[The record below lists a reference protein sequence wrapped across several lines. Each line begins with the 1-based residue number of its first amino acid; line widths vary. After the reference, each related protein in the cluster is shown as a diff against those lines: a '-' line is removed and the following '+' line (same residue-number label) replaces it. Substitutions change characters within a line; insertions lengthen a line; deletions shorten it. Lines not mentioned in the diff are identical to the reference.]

1 MTNDRTLPFLRK
13 ILGMITIVKFL
24 QSLVVPDP
32 TPPEVIRA
40 KAYEMWKAQGGGT
53 INPDAN
59 WQAAI
64 DQLKLAEKLSRRN
77 FILELIRLI
86 IASLSTSATIFGGS
100 ILFLNFSQG
109 ENRLI
114 TERFTRSIEQLG
126 NKEETIRIGG
136 IYALERIANDSPRDG
151 WTIMEVLS
159 SFVRGKQSIKGQG
172 LDGLPTIRTDSQA
185 ALTVI
190 NRRQT
195 DLESVSQYLDLSL
208 SNLTEANLVGANLDR
223 AKLSNSALIKAD
235 LRGASLNLAN
245 LSHANLHGANLT
257 KVQLER
263 ANLIQADLSNT
274 NLSSAN
280 LNEANL
286 NKANLGDAILDG
298 AILTNTSLGNTNL
311 TGAILIGANLRG
323 ATLSKAN
330 LTKADLSGADLY
342 QVNLC
347 GANLNKTDMRKIRNL
362 DIVQVKL
369 AQNWM
374 LAIYDPEVDKL
385 LKSEPV
391 SQRLKSPLVMQS
403 PPTRTNI

>member
-1 MTNDRTLPFLRK
+1 
-13 ILGMITIVKFL
+13 MITIVKFL
-24 QSLVVPDP
+24 QSLVIPDP

-159 SFVRGKQSIKGQG
+159 SFVRGKQSVKGQD

-195 DLESVSQYLDLSL
+195 ELESTSQYLDLSL

-223 AKLSNSALIKAD
+223 AKLSNAALIKAD

-245 LSHANLHGANLT
+245 LSHANLNGANLT

-286 NKANLGDAILDG
+286 NKANLGDAIFDG

-342 QVNLC
+342 QTNLC

-403 PPTRTNI
+403 PPTQTHI

>member
-1 MTNDRTLPFLRK
+1 MKP
-13 ILGMITIVKFL
+13 IVQFL
-24 QSLVVPDP
+24 QSLLIPDP
-32 TPPEVIRA
+32 IAPEIIRA
-40 KAYEMWKAQGGGT
+40 KAYEMWKAQGGGN
-53 INPDAN
+53 INPEAN

-64 DQLKLAEKLSRRN
+64 EQLKLADKLSRRN

-86 IASLSTSATIFGGS
+86 IASLSTGATIFAGS

-159 SFVRGKQSIKGQG
+159 SFIRGKQGIKKQ
-172 LDGLPTIRTDSQA
+172 DTSQLPTIRTDAQA

-190 NRRQT
+190 DRRQI
-195 DLESVSQYLDLSL
+195 DLENERQYLDLSFT
-208 SNLTEANLVGANLDR
+208 NLTEANLVDAKLDR
-223 AKLSNSALIKAD
+223 VRLNNAVLIKAD
-235 LRGASLNLAN
+235 LRGANLNLAN
-245 LSHANLHGANLT
+245 LSNANLNGANLT
-257 KVQLER
+257 KAQLDR
-263 ANLIQADLSNT
+263 ANLIQANLCNT

-286 NKANLGDAILDG
+286 NKADLTDAVLDG

-311 TGAILIGANLRG
+311 SSAILIGANLRG

-330 LTKADLSGADLY
+330 LSKADLSGADLY
-342 QVNLC
+342 QVNLA
-347 GANLNKTDMRKIRNL
+347 GANLNKTDLRKIKNL
-362 DIVQVKL
+362 NITQIKQ
-369 AQNWM
+369 AENWI
-374 LAIYDPEVDKL
+374 LAIYDPEIDRL
-385 LKSEPV
+385 LKA
-391 SQRLKSPLVMQS
+391 QS
-403 PPTRTNI
+403 VVKAM

>member
-1 MTNDRTLPFLRK
+1 MK
-13 ILGMITIVKFL
+13 TIVQFL
-24 QSLVVPDP
+24 QSLLIPDP
-32 TPPEVIRA
+32 IAPEIIRA
-40 KAYEMWKAQGGGT
+40 KAYEMWKAQGGGE

-64 DQLKLAEKLSRRN
+64 EQLQSAEKLSRRN

-86 IASLSTSATIFGGS
+86 IASLSTGATIFAGS

-159 SFVRGKQSIKGQG
+159 SFIRGKQSIKGQ
-172 LDGLPTIRTDSQA
+172 DTSIVPTIRTDAQA

-190 NRRQT
+190 DRRQT
-195 DLESVSQYLDLSL
+195 DLENDRQYLDLSL
-208 SNLTEANLVGANLDR
+208 TNLHEANLVGAKLDR
-223 AKLSNSALIKAD
+223 AKLNNSILTQAD
-235 LRGASLNLAN
+235 LRGANLTNAN
-245 LSHANLHGANLT
+245 LSNTNLNGANLT
-257 KVQLER
+257 NAKLDR
-263 ANLIQADLSNT
+263 ANLIQANLSNT

-286 NKANLGDAILDG
+286 NKANLSDAILDG
-298 AILTNTSLGNTNL
+298 AILTNASLGNTNL
-311 TGAILIGANLRG
+311 TSAILIGANLRG

-330 LTKADLSGADLY
+330 LSKADLSGADLDR
-342 QVNLC
+342 VNLS
-347 GANLNKTDMRKIRNL
+347 GANLNKTDLRKIKNL
-362 DIVQVKL
+362 NIIQIKQ
-369 AQNWM
+369 AQNWI
-374 LAIYDPEVDKL
+374 LAIYDPEIDLL
-385 LKSEPV
+385 LKAEPV
-391 SQRLKSPLVMQS
+391 LNKLKVAALAH
-403 PPTRTNI
+403 R

>member
-1 MTNDRTLPFLRK
+1 
-13 ILGMITIVKFL
+13 MITIVKFL

-40 KAYEMWKAQGGGT
+40 KAYEMWKAQGGGN
-53 INPDAN
+53 INPEAN

-64 DQLKLAEKLSRRN
+64 DQLKLAEKLSRRS

-159 SFVRGKQSIKGQG
+159 SFVRGKQSVKGQD

-195 DLESVSQYLDLSL
+195 ELESTSQYLDLSL

-223 AKLSNSALIKAD
+223 VKLSNSALIKAD
-235 LRGASLNLAN
+235 LREASLNLAN
-245 LSHANLHGANLT
+245 LSHANLSGANLT
-257 KVQLER
+257 NVQLEQ

-280 LNEANL
+280 LHEANL
-286 NKANLGDAILDG
+286 NKANLADAILDG

-391 SQRLKSPLVMQS
+391 VKS
-403 PPTRTNI
+403 T

>member
-1 MTNDRTLPFLRK
+1 MK
-13 ILGMITIVKFL
+13 TIVNFL
-24 QSLVVPDP
+24 QSLIVPDSIA
-32 TPPEVIRA
+32 PEIIRA
-40 KAYEMWKAQGGGT
+40 KAYEMWKAQGGGI

-159 SFVRGKQSIKGQG
+159 SFVRGKQNIRGQDTAQLSG
-172 LDGLPTIRTDSQA
+172 VRADTQA
-185 ALTVI
+185 ALTAISRRKI
-190 NRRQT
+190 N
-195 DLESVSQYLDLSL
+195 LETERQYLDLSL
-208 SNLTEANLVGANLDR
+208 TNLREANLVAANLDR
-223 AKLSNSALIKAD
+223 VKLNNAILINAELQKAN
-235 LRGASLNLAN
+235 LNLAN
-245 LSHANLHGANLT
+245 LSNANLSGANLT
-257 KVQLER
+257 ETQLDG

-274 NLSSAN
+274 NFSAAN

-286 NKANLGDAILDG
+286 NKANLSDAILDG
-298 AILTNTSLGNTNL
+298 SILTNTSLGNANL

-330 LTKADLSGADLY
+330 LSKADLSGADLL
-342 QVNLC
+342 QANFT
-347 GANLNKTDMRKIRNL
+347 GANLNKTDLRKVKNL
-362 DIVQVKL
+362 DLTQVKL

-374 LAIYDPEVDKL
+374 LAIYDPEIDLL
-385 LKSEPV
+385 LKSAPV
-391 SQRLKSPLVMQS
+391 S
-403 PPTRTNI
+403 

>member
-1 MTNDRTLPFLRK
+1 MKR
-13 ILGMITIVKFL
+13 IVNFL
-24 QSLVVPDP
+24 QSLIVPDP
-32 TPPEVIRA
+32 IAPEIIRA

-64 DQLKLAEKLSRRN
+64 DQLKLSEKLSRRN

-86 IASLSTSATIFGGS
+86 IATLSTSATIFGGS

-159 SFVRGKQSIKGQG
+159 SFVRGKQNIKGQ
-172 LDGLPTIRTDSQA
+172 DIAQLPGIRADTQA
-185 ALTVI
+185 ALTAIARRKI
-190 NRRQT
+190 N
-195 DLESVSQYLDLSL
+195 LETEHQYLDLSL
-208 SNLTEANLVGANLDR
+208 TNLREANLVGANLDR
-223 AKLSNSALIKAD
+223 VKLNNTILINAD
-235 LRGASLNLAN
+235 LRKANLNLAN
-245 LSHANLHGANLT
+245 LSNANLNGANLT
-257 KVQLER
+257 ETQLDG

-274 NLSSAN
+274 NFSAAN

-286 NKANLGDAILDG
+286 NKADLSDAVLDG
-298 AILTNTSLGNTNL
+298 SILTNTSLGNANL
-311 TGAILIGANLRG
+311 TSAILIGANLRG

-330 LTKADLSGADLY
+330 LSKADLSGADLS
-342 QVNLC
+342 QVNLS
-347 GANLNKTDMRKIRNL
+347 GANLNKTDLRKVKNL
-362 DIVQVKL
+362 DITQIKL

-374 LAIYDPEVDKL
+374 LAIYDPEIDQL
-385 LKSEPV
+385 LKSEPLTH
-391 SQRLKSPLVMQS
+391 Q
-403 PPTRTNI
+403 I

>member
-1 MTNDRTLPFLRK
+1 MLPFLRK
-13 ILGMITIVKFL
+13 ILGMIPIVKFL
-24 QSLVVPDP
+24 QSLVIPDP
-32 TPPEVIRA
+32 VPPEVIRA

-159 SFVRGKQSIKGQG
+159 SFVRGKQSVKGQD
-172 LDGLPTIRTDSQA
+172 LDGLLTIRTDSQA

-195 DLESVSQYLDLSL
+195 ALESVSQYLDLSL

-223 AKLSNSALIKAD
+223 AKLTNTALIRAD
-235 LRGASLNLAN
+235 LREASLNLAN
-245 LSHANLHGANLT
+245 LSHANLNGANLT

-263 ANLIQADLSNT
+263 ANLIQADLTNT

-280 LNEANL
+280 LHEANL

>member
-1 MTNDRTLPFLRK
+1 M
-13 ILGMITIVKFL
+13 
-24 QSLVVPDP
+24 QSLVIPDP
-32 TPPEVIRA
+32 IPPEVIRA

-53 INPDAN
+53 IDPDAN

-64 DQLKLAEKLSRRN
+64 DLLKLAEKLSRRN

-126 NKEETIRIGG
+126 NREETIRIGG

-159 SFVRGKQSIKGQG
+159 SFIRGKQNIKGQD

-190 NRRQT
+190 NRRQI
-195 DLESVSQYLDLSL
+195 DLETTSQYLDLSL
-208 SNLTEANLVGANLDR
+208 SNLTEANLVGANL
-223 AKLSNSALIKAD
+223 
-235 LRGASLNLAN
+235 
-245 LSHANLHGANLT
+245 
-257 KVQLER
+257 
-263 ANLIQADLSNT
+263 
-274 NLSSAN
+274 
-280 LNEANL
+280 
-286 NKANLGDAILDG
+286 
-298 AILTNTSLGNTNL
+298 
-311 TGAILIGANLRG
+311 RG

-330 LTKADLSGADLY
+330 LTRADLSGADLY

-347 GANLNKTDMRKIRNL
+347 GANLNKADMRKIINL
-362 DIVQVKL
+362 DKESAVSIRPL
-369 AQNWM
+369 A
-374 LAIYDPEVDKL
+374 
-385 LKSEPV
+385 
-391 SQRLKSPLVMQS
+391 
-403 PPTRTNI
+403 

>member
-1 MTNDRTLPFLRK
+1 
-13 ILGMITIVKFL
+13 MITIVKFL

-159 SFVRGKQSIKGQG
+159 SFVRGKQSVKGQD

-195 DLESVSQYLDLSL
+195 ELESTSQYLDLSL

-223 AKLSNSALIKAD
+223 VKLSNSALIKAD

-385 LKSEPV
+385 LKSEP
-391 SQRLKSPLVMQS
+391 L
-403 PPTRTNI
+403 TNKPG

>member
-1 MTNDRTLPFLRK
+1 M
-13 ILGMITIVKFL
+13 MTIVKFL
-24 QSLVVPDP
+24 QSLIIADP
-32 TPPEVIRA
+32 IAPEVIRA
-40 KAYEMWKAQGGGT
+40 KAYEMWKAQGGGM

-77 FILELIRLI
+77 FILELIRVV
-86 IASLSTSATIFGGS
+86 IASLSTGATIFAGS

-159 SFVRGKQSIKGQG
+159 SFVRGKQSIKGQ
-172 LDGLPTIRTDSQA
+172 DIDELPTIRTDSQA

-195 DLESVSQYLDLSL
+195 DLESDSQYLDLSF
-208 SNLTEANLVGANLDR
+208 SNLAEANLVGANLDR
-223 AKLSNSALIKAD
+223 VKLNNSVLIKAD
-235 LRGASLNLAN
+235 LREASLNLAN
-245 LSHANLHGANLT
+245 LSHANLNSANLT
-257 KVQLER
+257 KVELDR

-286 NKANLGDAILDG
+286 NKANLNDAILDG
-298 AILTNTSLGNTNL
+298 AILTNASLGNTNL

-342 QVNLC
+342 QVNLA

-362 DIVQVKL
+362 DITQIKL
-369 AQNWM
+369 AQNWS
-374 LAIYDPEVDKL
+374 LGIYDPEIDQL
-385 LKSEPV
+385 LKSEPITK
-391 SQRLKSPLVMQS
+391 KS
-403 PPTRTNI
+403 T